1 MELVLFTIFAVLA
14 IVSALVVITQ
24 EKPIYSVLSLVVTF
38 FSLAGIYV
46 LLNAYFLAMI
56 QIAVYAGAIMVLFLF
71 VVMLLNLKDSY
82 KIPNLKKLLG
92 TVFGAA
98 IALSVIFSFT
108 KVGRALIPESE
119 MPAGDAY
126 NMGVLLF
133 TDYVFPFEIA
143 SILLLVATIGAIV
156 FTKKQL
162 KEN

>member
-82 KIPNLKKLLG
+82 KIPNLKRLLG
-92 TVFGAA
+92 AVFGGAM
-98 IALSVIFSFT
+98 ALSVIFSFT
-108 KVGRALIPESE
+108 KVGRALIPEAE

-143 SILLLVATIGAIV
+143 SVLLLVATIGAIL